1 MLNSPC
7 QHKFWE
13 GGSGWNLDQIQRATL
28 FVFFPPQQMLETA
41 KKEEEAFNPES
52 SQAETD
58 GETAV
63 VSATG
68 QTVQLQ
74 S

>member
-1 MLNSPC
+1 
-7 QHKFWE
+7 
-13 GGSGWNLDQIQRATL
+13 
-28 FVFFPPQQMLETA
+28 MLETA